1 MNYSS
6 VRHLRKPLA
15 LLGAGLSLFA
25 ASAAFAQTTAASEKK
40 DETLKLETFTVT
52 GSLIPI
58 AANSPA
64 IPVTVISAIDIKE
77 SGVNTDLLA
86 VLKKTEPYFYGANNI
101 GSDNGNISSG
111 SSNGG
116 SAASLRNRAT
126 LVLINGRRAAVSP
139 VTASGGADFV
149 DVSLIPVSA
158 VERIE
163 ILSDGASAT
172 YGSDA
177 VSGVVNI
184 ILKTNYRGGEVSGR
198 YGFSPA
204 DGKYAE
210 KSYSGVFGAGTDKT
224 NVTISTEYKKSD
236 PVLQKDRP
244 WAKGQ
249 FRTPTFAGS
258 LNIGN
263 SFYYLNPTLNAPPLN
278 TDLTA
283 AQLVAA
289 GIYQGPL
296 TQGAVAQFFDLAE
309 KPTMLIDAQ
318 RRSVVAAIDH
328 RLTDNTTLFADFI
341 YSTTETRSVL
351 NAQPVNSAV
360 PGATA
365 TNPFDV
371 QVTARNRFVD
381 FPRVYNA
388 ENFAT
393 RGVVGVKGSL
403 ADTSWRYEAAAN
415 FNNTTTK
422 FRNNGLIDAVAYT
435 AAIANLTYNPFARV
449 QAPGVIAGFIG
460 TSFRDFQ
467 SQLVGF
473 DFRVT
478 GEVFDLPGGPIA
490 VGFGADTRRESLD
503 FTNDRYD
510 QSGGWLGATPRQP
523 FTANSS
529 VDGFFA
535 EVRVPIF
542 DKSNAIKGAHILEL
556 SVAARK
562 ELYNKTTDPFV
573 PKYTIRWLP
582 FNDEFA
588 VRATYSE
595 SFSAPSLYNLFGP
608 VSAGFT
614 PSINIT
620 RYDASGNSLGVTTG
634 SRQYRSS
641 SGSNAAL
648 VPSQSRNW
656 TAGVVWS
663 PKGALKGLEVS
674 ADWFNIDER
683 DLVSSI
689 SSSLIVSNVEQLGT
703 ASPYAS
709 LVRLGQSLSGET
721 YFGTGA
727 AITTPGQMSNRPSD
741 EVWITN
747 KLVNIAGVWQSGA
760 DVKVS
765 YKYDTKTWG
774 MLSARLSGV
783 YLDEYVIQSLPTDS
797 PFDYAGSYSG
807 TSVYARYRI
816 YTQFGWNFKGWS
828 AGLNNTYIPTLNDV
842 AAGVTPDPEVAA
854 YSTWDARLGY
864 SFSGSSNRWLKGMS
878 IGAGVNNALDEDP
891 PFIFSEGNQNH
902 DINAYDPIGRFYYFD
917 LTYKF

>member
-1 MNYSS
+1 MNNSS
-6 VRHLRKPLA
+6 VSYLRKPLA
-15 LLGAGLSLFA
+15 LFGAGLSLFA
-25 ASAAFAQTTAASEKK
+25 ANAAFAQTPAEGEKK
-40 DETLKLETFTVT
+40 DETLKLETYTVT

-58 AANSPA
+58 AANTPA
-64 IPVTVISAIDIKE
+64 IPVTVISAVDIQN

-86 VLKKTEPYFYGANNI
+86 VLKKTAPYFYGANNI

-116 SAASLRNRAT
+116 SAVSLRNRAT

-163 ILSDGASAT
+163 VLSDGASAT

-177 VSGVVNI
+177 VSGVVNV
-184 ILKTNYRGGEVSGR
+184 ILKTNYRGAEVSGR

-210 KSYSGVFGAGTDKT
+210 RSYSGVFGAGTDKT
-224 NVTISTEYKKSD
+224 NITISTEYKHSD
-236 PVLQKDRP
+236 PLIQKDRP

-249 FRTPTFAGS
+249 FRTPSFAGS
-258 LNIGN
+258 INVGN
-263 SFYYLNPTLNAPPLN
+263 DFYYLNPTLNAPPRD
-278 TDLTA
+278 TDLTP

-289 GIYQGPL
+289 GVYQGPL
-296 TQGAVAQFFDLAE
+296 TQGQVALFFDLAE

-318 RRSVVAAIDH
+318 RRSVVTAIDH
-328 RLTDNTTLFADFI
+328 RLTDSTTLFADFI
-341 YSTTETRSVL
+341 YSNTSTKSVL
-351 NAQPVNSAV
+351 NAQPVSGNVAA
-360 PGATA
+360 ATA
-365 TNPFDV
+365 TNPFNV
-371 QVTARNRFVD
+371 TVTARNRFVD

-388 ENFAT
+388 ENWAT
-393 RGVVGVKGSL
+393 RGVFGVKGSF
-403 ADTSWRYEAAAN
+403 ADVWRYEAAAN

-422 FRNNGLIDAVAYT
+422 FRNDGLIDAAAYT
-435 AAIANLTYNPFARV
+435 AAVADLSFNPFARV
-449 QAPGVIAGFIG
+449 QSPGVLSKMIG
-460 TSFRDFQ
+460 TSFRDYQ
-467 SQLVGF
+467 SQLIGF
-473 DFRVT
+473 DFRIS
-478 GEVFDLPGGPIA
+478 GEVMQLPGGPLS
-490 VGFGADTRRESLD
+490 VGFGADTRRESLE

-510 QSGGWLGATPRQP
+510 QTGGWLQATPRQP
-523 FTANSS
+523 FAANSS
-529 VDGFFA
+529 VDGYFA

-542 DKSNAIKGAHILEL
+542 DKGNSVKGAHILEF
-556 SVAARK
+556 SAAARK

-595 SFSAPSLYNLFGP
+595 SFSAPSLFNLLGP

-614 PSINIT
+614 ASININ
-620 RYDASGNSLGVTTG
+620 RYDTAGNPLNVTTG

-641 SGSNAAL
+641 SGSNPNL
-648 VPSQSRNW
+648 IPSESRNW

-663 PKGALKGLEVS
+663 PAGKLKGLEIS

-683 DLVSSI
+683 NLVSSI
-689 SSSLIVSNVEQLGT
+689 SSSLIVSSVEQFGT

-709 LVRLGQSLSGET
+709 LVRLGQSAAGET
-721 YFGTGA
+721 YFGTGTPIA
-727 AITTPGQMSNRPSD
+727 TPGQMSNRPSD

-747 KLVNIAGVWQSGA
+747 QLVNIAGVWQSGA

-765 YKYDTKTWG
+765 YTYDTKTWG
-774 MLSARLSGV
+774 VLSARVSGV
-783 YLDEYVIQSLPTDS
+783 YLSEYVIQSLPTDT

-807 TSVYARYRI
+807 TSLYARYRF
-816 YTQFGWNFKGWS
+816 YTQLGWS
-828 AGLNNTYIPTLNDV
+828 FKDWDAGLNNTYIPSVEDV
-842 AAGVTPDPEVAA
+842 AGGAGAPDVAA

-864 SFSGSSNRWLKGMS
+864 SFKGSSNRWLKGLS
-878 IGAGVNNALDEDP
+878 IGAGVNNILDEDP
-891 PFIFSEGNQNH
+891 PFITSEGNQNH

-917 LTYKF
+917 VNYKF

>member
-15 LLGAGLSLFA
+15 CLFGAGLSLFA
-25 ASAAFAQTTAASEKK
+25 ANAAFAQTSEAEKK

-58 AANSPA
+58 AANTPA
-64 IPVTVISAIDIKE
+64 IPVTVISAVDIQN

-86 VLKKTEPYFYGANNI
+86 VLKKTAPYFYGANNI

-116 SAASLRNRAT
+116 SAVSLRNRAT

-149 DVSLIPVSA
+149 DVSLIPVAA

-163 ILSDGASAT
+163 VLSDGASAT

-177 VSGVVNI
+177 VSGVVNV
-184 ILKTNYRGGEVSGR
+184 ILKTNYRGAEVSGR
-198 YGFSPA
+198 YGWSPA

-210 KSYSGVFGAGTDKT
+210 RSYSGVFGAGTEKT
-224 NVTISTEYKKSD
+224 NVTISTEYKHSD
-236 PVLQKDRP
+236 PLIQKDRP

-249 FRTPTFAGS
+249 FRTPSFAGS
-258 LNIGN
+258 INIGN
-263 SFYYLNPTLNAPPLN
+263 DFYYLNPTLNAPPLN
-278 TDLTA
+278 TDMTPA
-283 AQLVAA
+283 ELVAA
-289 GIYQGPL
+289 GVYQGPL
-296 TQGAVAQFFDLAE
+296 SQGAVALFFDLAE

-318 RRSVVAAIDH
+318 RRSVVAAVDH
-328 RLTDNTTLFADFI
+328 RLTDTTTVFADFI
-341 YSTTETRSVL
+341 YSNTSTKSVL
-351 NAQPVNSAV
+351 NAQPVSGAV
-360 PGATA
+360 AGATA
-365 TNPFDV
+365 TNPFNV
-371 QVTARNRFVD
+371 SVTARNRFVD

-388 ENFAT
+388 ENWAT
-393 RGVVGVKGSL
+393 RGVFGIKGSL
-403 ADTSWRYEAAAN
+403 GDSWRYEAAAN

-422 FRNNGLIDAVAYT
+422 FRNDGLIDAAAYT
-435 AAIANLTYNPFARV
+435 AAVTNLSFNPFARV
-449 QAPGVIAGFIG
+449 QAPGVLKAMIG
-460 TSFRDFQ
+460 TSFRDYQ
-467 SQLVGF
+467 SQLIGF
-473 DFRVT
+473 DFRVS
-478 GEVFDLPGGPIA
+478 GEVFDLPGGPIS
-490 VGFGADTRRESLD
+490 VGFGADTRYESLE

-510 QSGGWLGATPRQP
+510 QTGGWLQATPRQP
-523 FTANSS
+523 FAANSS
-529 VDGFFA
+529 VDGYFA

-542 DKSNAIKGAHILEL
+542 DKGNAVKGAHVLEL

-595 SFSAPSLYNLFGP
+595 SFSAPSLFNLLGP

-614 PSINIT
+614 ASININ
-620 RYDASGNSLGVTTG
+620 RYDTNGTALGVTTG

-641 SGSNAAL
+641 SGSNSKL
-648 VPSQSRNW
+648 IPSESRNW

-663 PKGALKGLEVS
+663 PSGKLKGLEMS

-683 DLVSSI
+683 NLVSSI
-689 SSSLIVSNVEQLGT
+689 SSSLIVSSVEQFGT

-709 LVRLGQSLSGET
+709 LVRLGTSVAGET
-721 YFGTGA
+721 YFGTGTPIA
-727 AITTPGQMSNRPSD
+727 TPGQMSNRPSD

-747 KLVNIAGVWQSGA
+747 QLVNIAGVWQSGA
-760 DVKVS
+760 DIKVS
-765 YKYDTKTWG
+765 YTYDTKTWG
-774 MLSARLSGV
+774 VISARMSGV
-783 YLDEYVIQSLPTDS
+783 YLSEYVIQSLPTDT

-807 TSVYARYRI
+807 TSLYARYRF
-816 YTQFGWNFKGWS
+816 YTQLGWS
-828 AGLNNTYIPTLNDV
+828 FKDWDAGLNNTYIPSVEDV
-842 AAGVTPDPEVAA
+842 AGGAGAPDVAA

-864 SFSGSSNRWLKGMS
+864 SFKGYSNRWLKGLS
-878 IGAGVNNALDEDP
+878 IGAGVNNILDEDP
-891 PFIFSEGNQNH
+891 PFITSEGNQNH

-917 LTYKF
+917 VNYKF

>member
-1 MNYSS
+1 MNNSS
-6 VRHLRKPLA
+6 VSYLRKPLA
-15 LLGAGLSLFA
+15 CLIGAGLSLFA
-25 ASAAFAQTTAASEKK
+25 ASAAFAQTPATEKK
-40 DETLKLETFTVT
+40 EDTLKLETYTVT

-58 AANSPA
+58 AANTPA
-64 IPVTVISAIDIKE
+64 IPVTVISAIDIQN
-77 SGVNTDLLA
+77 SGVTTDLLA
-86 VLKKTEPYFYGANNI
+86 VLKKTAPYFYGANNI

-116 SAASLRNRAT
+116 SAVALRNRAT

-163 ILSDGASAT
+163 VLSDGASAT

-177 VSGVVNI
+177 VSGVVNV
-184 ILKTNYRGGEVSGR
+184 ILKTNYRGAEVSGR

-210 KSYSGVFGAGTDKT
+210 KGYSGVFGAGTDKT
-224 NVTISTEYKKSD
+224 NITISTEYKKSD
-236 PVLQKDRP
+236 PLVQKDRP

-249 FRTPTFAGS
+249 FRTPSFAGS
-258 LNIGN
+258 VNIGN
-263 SFYYLNPTLNAPPLN
+263 DFYYLNPSLNAPPIN
-278 TDLTA
+278 IDLTP

-296 TQGAVAQFFDLAE
+296 TQGQVAQFFDLAE

-328 RLTDNTTLFADFI
+328 RLTDSTTLFADFI
-341 YSTTETRSVL
+341 YSVTNTQSVL
-351 NAQPVNSAV
+351 NAQPVSGNVAG
-360 PGATA
+360 PTA
-365 TNPFDV
+365 TNPFAV
-371 QVTARNRFVD
+371 TVTARNRFVD
-381 FPRVYNA
+381 FPRVYIA
-388 ENFAT
+388 ENYAT
-393 RGVVGVKGSL
+393 RGVFGVKGSFG
-403 ADTSWRYEAAAN
+403 DTWRYEAAAN

-422 FRNNGLIDAVAYT
+422 FRNNGLIDSAAYT
-435 AAIANLTYNPFARV
+435 AAVADLSFNPFARV
-449 QAPGVIAGFIG
+449 QAPGVLAKMIG
-460 TSFRDFQ
+460 TSFRDYR

-473 DFRVT
+473 DFRVS
-478 GEVFDLPGGPIA
+478 GELMQLPGGPLSF
-490 VGFGADTRRESLD
+490 GFGADTRRESLK

-510 QSGGWLGATPRQP
+510 QTGGWLQATPRQP
-523 FTANSS
+523 FSADSS

-542 DKSNAIKGAHILEL
+542 DKGNAVKGAHSLEL

-595 SFSAPSLYNLFGP
+595 SFSAPSLYSLFGP
-608 VSAGFT
+608 ISQGFT
-614 PSINIT
+614 SSININ
-620 RYDASGNSLGVTTG
+620 RYDTAGTALGVTTG

-641 SGSNAAL
+641 SGSNPKL
-648 VPSQSRNW
+648 IPSQSRNW

-663 PKGALKGLEVS
+663 PTGKLKGLEMSV
-674 ADWFNIDER
+674 DWFNIDER

-689 SSSLIVSNVEQLGT
+689 SSSLIVSSVEQFGT

-709 LVRLGQSLSGET
+709 LVRLGQSAAGET
-721 YFGTGA
+721 YFGTGT

-747 KLVNIAGVWQSGA
+747 QLVNIAGVWQSGA

-765 YKYDTKTWG
+765 YTYDTKTWG
-774 MLSARLSGV
+774 VLSARTSAV
-783 YLDEYVIQSLPTDS
+783 YLNEYVIQSLPTDT
-797 PFDYAGSYSG
+797 PFNYAASYSG
-807 TSVYARYRI
+807 TSLYARYRF
-816 YTQFGWNFKGWS
+816 YTQLGWS
-828 AGLNNTYIPTLNDV
+828 YKAWDAGLNNTYIPSVTDV
-842 AAGVTPDPEVAA
+842 AGGAGAPDVAA

-864 SFSGSSNRWLKGMS
+864 SFKGSSNRWLKGLS
-878 IGAGVNNALDEDP
+878 IGAGVNNILDEDP
-891 PFIFSEGNQNH
+891 PFITSEGNQNH

-917 LTYKF
+917 VNYKF